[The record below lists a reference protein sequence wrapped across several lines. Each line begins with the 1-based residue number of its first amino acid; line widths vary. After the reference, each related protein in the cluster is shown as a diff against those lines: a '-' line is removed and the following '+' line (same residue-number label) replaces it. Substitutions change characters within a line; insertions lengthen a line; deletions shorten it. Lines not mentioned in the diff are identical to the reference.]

1 MRRYVF
7 GGKMTSP
14 RVLKAQ
20 IKDVICG
27 ENVTVIEPSN
37 IYGCE
42 LKDDVFIGPFVEIQK
57 TP

>member
-1 MRRYVF
+1 
-7 GGKMTSP
+7 MTSP

-37 IYGCE
+37 VYGCE
-42 LKDDVFIGPFVEIQK
+42 LKDD
-57 TP
+57 